1 MIRLALALTLALFT
15 AGSTATAQTY
25 IEPPALAEAVAK
37 GTMPA
42 ITERLPRSPAVVDL
56 DAEGRTPGQY
66 GGELRML
73 MSQARDTRMMV
84 VYGYA
89 RLVGYDTEWD
99 LVPDILE
106 RIDVEGGRVFTLH
119 LRKGHKWSDGAPFTS
134 EDFRFYWQD
143 VANHPELSP
152 GGPDRFLQV
161 DGQPP
166 RFEVLDETTVRYM
179 WHKPNP
185 GFLPALAGAR
195 PEYIYMPAHY
205 LRQFHSKYAD
215 AKALDARVSAE
226 GQRNWVALFTA
237 QARQY
242 RNDNPELPS
251 LQPWVLK
258 TQPPSTRFIFERNPY
273 YHRVDANGRQLPYI
287 DRVALTVASP
297 QLIPAKTAAG
307 EADLQ
312 ARSLSFENYAVLK
325 QGESRNDYQ
334 VHLWRQAR
342 GSELSLYPNLNVAD
356 EQWRAVVRNADFR
369 RALSLAINRDEINQV
384 IYFGLAREGND
395 TVLPQSPLFEESY
408 EEQWADFDLDRANT
422 LLDNLGLQR
431 TGDNLRR
438 LPDGRPIEIVVE
450 TSGEDPVQVAILQ
463 LVRDA
468 WTNAGI
474 RLIIKP
480 EERQVLRNRVFSG
493 LALMSVWYGLENA
506 LAIANFSPHELAP
519 TAQVQLNW
527 PKWGQFF
534 ETGGTAGE
542 PIDMAPAQRLADLY
556 KAWMGTEDE
565 KQRRAIWHDMLAI
578 RADNTF
584 TIGTVRG
591 VPQPVVVSDR
601 LHNVP
606 EEGIYNWE
614 PGAHFG
620 LYRPDT
626 FWFEDNQ

>member
-89 RLVGYDTEWD
+89 RLVGYDTEWN

-143 VANHPELSP
+143 VSNHPELSP

-166 RFEVLDETTVRYM
+166 RFEILDETTVRYM

-506 LAIANFSPHELAP
+506 LATANFSPHELAP

>member
-89 RLVGYDTEWD
+89 RLVGYDTEWN
-99 LVPDILE
+99 LAPDILE
-106 RIDVEGGRVFTLH
+106 RIDVEDGRVFTLH

-166 RFEVLDETTVRYM
+166 RFEILDETTVRYM

>member
-1 MIRLALALTLALFT
+1 MIRLVLALMVVVLSGVSAVK
-15 AGSTATAQTY
+15 AQSY
-25 IEPPALAEAVAK
+25 IEPPSLAEAVTK
-37 GTMPA
+37 GALPA
-42 ITERLPRSPAVVDL
+42 ITARLPQSPAVVDL
-56 DAEGRTPGQY
+56 AEQGRTPGRY

-89 RLVGYDTEWD
+89 RLVGYDTEWN

-106 RIDVEGGRVFTLH
+106 RIDVESGRVFTLH

-134 EDFRFYWQD
+134 GDFRFYWED
-143 VANHPELSP
+143 VANHPKLSP
-152 GGPDRFLQV
+152 GGPDRYLLV
-161 DGQPP
+161 DGKLP
-166 RFEVLDETTVRYM
+166 RFEVLDETTVRYS

-226 GQRNWVALFTA
+226 GQRNWVALFTR
-237 QARQY
+237 QGRQY
-242 RNDNPELPS
+242 RNDNPELPT
-251 LQPWVLK
+251 LQPWILT
-258 TQPPSTRFIFERNPY
+258 TQPPSTRFIFGRNPF
-273 YHRVDANGRQLPYI
+273 YHRIDANGRQLPYI
-287 DRVALTVASP
+287 DRVAFTVASP

-312 ARSLSFENYAVLK
+312 ARSLSFENYAILK
-325 QGESRNDYQ
+325 QGESRNGYR
-334 VHLWRQAR
+334 VHLWQQAR
-342 GSELSLYPNLNVAD
+342 GSELSLFPNLNVAD
-356 EQWRAVVRNADFR
+356 EQWRDVVRRADFR

-395 TVLPQSPLFEESY
+395 TVLPQSPLFEERY
-408 EEQWADFDLDRANT
+408 EQEWADFDVDRANT
-422 LLDNLGLQR
+422 LLDNIGLGR
-431 TGDNLRR
+431 KDDNLRQ

-450 TSGEDPVQVAILQ
+450 TSGEDPAQVAILQ
-463 LVRDA
+463 LVRDSWA
-468 WTNAGI
+468 KVGI

-506 LAIANFSPHELAP
+506 LPTAQFSPHELAP

-527 PKWGQFF
+527 PKWGQFL
-534 ETGGTAGE
+534 ETGGRAGE

-556 KAWMGTEDE
+556 HAWLDTQEE
-565 KQRRAIWHDMLAI
+565 NERREIWHEMLAI

-606 EEGIYNWE
+606 KEGIYNWE

-626 FWFEDNQ
+626 FWFADNR

>member
-89 RLVGYDTEWD
+89 RLVGYDTEWN

-143 VANHPELSP
+143 VSNHPELSP

-166 RFEVLDETTVRYM
+166 RFEILDETTVRYM